1 MKAVNGTI
9 HGRVQ
14 GVGFR
19 MYAYRQANR
28 LGLNGWVKNCNNGTV
43 SFHCEGSDVEID
55 YFIRLMERGND
66 FSAVERVEI
75 DQTTPEN
82 CTSFE
87 VVV

>member
-1 MKAVNGTI
+1 MKAVNGI
-9 HGRVQ
+9 IYGRVQ

-28 LGLNGWVKNCNNGTV
+28 LGLYGWVKNCNDGSV
-43 SFHCEGSDVEID
+43 SFHCEGSDVDID
-55 YFIRLMERGND
+55 YFVRLMERGND
-66 FSAVERVEI
+66 FSVVERVETE
-75 DQTTPEN
+75 QTTTEY